1 MSLHGVGGSMH
12 NPSNDKSLV
21 ARPDDYDGAEAKY
34 QVWKRQVRIF
44 LHAHQTRLTTDE
56 DKILLVASY
65 MKIGKAQRWVQPII
79 DEILD
84 GKTRTPPL
92 TITLFWTLA
101 DAVFLPPALQANAAL
116 ALDRLTQGK
125 MTAEAYF
132 TEFDILAQQA
142 GYDAADFDTMKIR
155 TANRSLNKSLVANI
169 HNTTTL
175 PTTWDTYKTRA
186 TQLDNNWRI
195 SQSARIDAPSSTPNV
210 KRSNNPFR
218 PFVPNPYVAPT
229 PVRDPNAMD
238 VDRLRTA
245 AQDVKAATISAS
257 TSSAVT
263 RIEGDRQALFRAGAC
278 FYCKTPGHMKAQ
290 CPILAAKNTANV
302 APRPFSPQF
311 RPSTRQIVMENTDLP
326 SYVPLSV
333 ASSSPPASVLFDDRS
348 SQVSSGFVAGR
359 E

>member
-1 MSLHGVGGSMH
+1 MSFPGTSGSMH
-12 NPSNDKSLV
+12 NPANDKSLV

-125 MTAEAYF
+125 MTTEAYF
-132 TEFDILAQQA
+132 TEFDIFAQQA
-142 GYDAADFDTMKIR
+142 GYDAVDFDTMKIR
-155 TANRSLNKSLVANI
+155 TVNRSLNKSLVANI

-186 TQLDNNWRI
+186 TQLDNNWHI
-195 SQSARIDAPSSTPNV
+195 SQSACIDTPSSTPNI

-218 PFVPNPYVAPT
+218 PFVSNRCT
-229 PVRDPNAMD
+229 RCESSNDFISRHE
-238 VDRLRTA
+238 DRRRPASALPRRRLFLL
-245 AQDVKAATISAS
+245 QDAWSYES
-257 TSSAVT
+257 TM
-263 RIEGDRQALFRAGAC
+263 
-278 FYCKTPGHMKAQ
+278 PH
-290 CPILAAKNTANV
+290 
-302 APRPFSPQF
+302 PRCQECCQRRSLPF
-311 RPSTRQIVMENTDLP
+311 LP
-326 SYVPLSV
+326 SI
-333 ASSSPPASVLFDDRS
+333 
-348 SQVSSGFVAGR
+348 
-359 E
+359 